1 MRRGSFIDIEGID
14 GSGTTTHSKRLVDYL
29 NVRGIK
35 TFLTSEPSQNTIG
48 QFLRQ
53 TLRDQTLDPC
63 TDALLF
69 AADRTEHTLKE
80 IVPKLNE
87 GYVVVT
93 QRYLLSSVCYQSA
106 RSDVDPEWIF
116 VINKKAIEPDFTII
130 LDVDPRVSLAR
141 IANRE
146 IKEKFETIQFLDVV
160 RSNYKKYVNGTNTVL
175 IDSSGP
181 IERTFSEILASCEK
195 VIWSI
200 EHTQHLGGINL

>member
-1 MRRGSFIDIEGID
+1 MFIDIEGID
-14 GSGTTTHSKRLVDYL
+14 GSGTTTHSKLLVDYL
-29 NVRGIK
+29 NTRGIK
-35 TFLTSEPSQNTIG
+35 TFLTSEPSQNSIG
-48 QFLRQ
+48 QFLRRA
-53 TLRDQTLDPC
+53 LRDCTLDPH

-87 GYVVVT
+87 GYVVVA

-116 VINKKAIEPDFTII
+116 VINKKAIKPDFTII

-146 IKEKFETIQFLDVV
+146 IREKFETIEFLTMV
-160 RSNYKKYVNGTNTVL
+160 RSNYKKYVNGKDVILVNA
-175 IDSSGP
+175 SG
-181 IERTFSEILASCEK
+181 
-195 VIWSI
+195 SI
-200 EHTQHLGGINL
+200 EQTFNNLIKIIKGVCL